1 MKKIAI
7 NGFGRIGRAAFK
19 ELIRKYSGE
28 VEVVAINDLSDPES
42 VVHLLKY
49 DSVYRRYDR
58 EVSFFEEEGSFLVIK
73 DDEKE
78 LKVNLYSEKDPLKL
92 PWRELEVDVVLECT
106 GVFRDFQGANM
117 HIKAGA
123 KRVVISAPSKEPEK
137 IASFVLGV
145 NEEKYNPEKDF
156 VMDMGSCTTNCL
168 APVLKILNDAYGVSS
183 GMMTTIHS
191 YTMGQNLL
199 DGSHK
204 DLRRARAAGLNLV
217 PTTTGAAKAVGRVIP
232 ELQGKISGMAVRVP
246 TPTVSAVDLVV
257 VVDKETTKQEVNDL
271 LQEKSRQE
279 KLQSVLKVEED
290 HLVSSD
296 FIGSCYSSVVDA
308 ELTDVKKNIIKV
320 FAWYDNEWG
329 YSTRLAD
336 FSVYITRK

>member
-1 MKKIAI
+1 MKKKVAI

-19 ELIRKYSGE
+19 ELVRKYGDE
-28 VEVVAINDLSDPES
+28 VEVVAINDLSEPES
-42 VVHLLKY
+42 IVHLLKY
-49 DSVYRRYDR
+49 DSVYRRYNM
-58 EVSFFEEEGSFLVIK
+58 EVFLSGKTLVVK
-73 DDEKE
+73 DEVE
-78 LKVNLYSEKDPLKL
+78 VKVNLYSEKDPLKL
-92 PWRELEVDVVLECT
+92 PWGELGVDVVLECT

-117 HIKAGA
+117 HIEAGA

-137 IASFVLGV
+137 ISSFVLGV

-168 APVLKILNDAYGVSS
+168 SPVLKILNDNYTVLS

-204 DLRRARAAGLNLV
+204 DLRRSRAAALNIV

-232 ELQGKISGMAVRVP
+232 ELEGKISGMAVRVP

-257 VVDKETTKQEVNDL
+257 VVDKKTTKEEVNNI
-271 LQEKSRQE
+271 LQEKSKQE
-279 KLQSVLKVEED
+279 TLKSVLRIEED
-290 HLVSSD
+290 PLVSTD
-296 FIGSCYSSVVDA
+296 FIGSCYSSIVDA
-308 ELTDVKKNIIKV
+308 NLTDVRENVIKV

-336 FSVYITRK
+336 FSVYISRK

>member
-1 MKKIAI
+1 MKKKVAI

-19 ELIRKYSGE
+19 ELIKKYSNE
-28 VEVVAINDLSDPES
+28 IEVVAINDLSDSENI
-42 VVHLLKY
+42 VHLLKY
-49 DSVYRRYDR
+49 DSVYGRYDKD
-58 EVSFFEEEGSFLVIK
+58 VFLSEGVLVVK
-73 DDEKE
+73 DKEKE
-78 LKVNLYSEKDPLKL
+78 VKVNLYSEKDPLKL

-117 HIKAGA
+117 HTEAGA

-137 IASFVLGV
+137 IPSFVLGV
-145 NEEKYNPEKDF
+145 NEEKYDPDKDF

-168 APVLKILNDAYGVSS
+168 SPVLKILNDNYTVSS

-204 DLRRARAAGLNLV
+204 DLRRARAAALNIV

-232 ELQGKISGMAVRVP
+232 ELEGKISGMAVRVP
-246 TPTVSAVDLVV
+246 SPTVSAVDLVV
-257 VVDKETTKQEVNDL
+257 VVDKKTTKEEVNNI
-271 LQEKSRQE
+271 LQEKSKQE
-279 KLQSVLKVEED
+279 NLKSVLKVEKD
-290 HLVSSD
+290 PLVSTD
-296 FIGSCYSSVVDA
+296 FVGSSYSSVVDA
-308 ELTDVKKNIIKV
+308 DLTDVRENIIKV

-336 FSVYITRK
+336 FAVYISKK

>member
-7 NGFGRIGRAAFK
+7 NGFGRIGRVAFK
-19 ELIRKYSGE
+19 ELIRTHSEE
-28 VEVVAINDLSDPES
+28 VEVVAINDLSDPEG

-49 DSVYRRYDR
+49 DSVYGRYSK
-58 EVSFFEEEGSFLVIK
+58 EVFLSEDNSFLVVR
-73 DDEKE
+73 DGEKQIR
-78 LKVNLYSEKDPLKL
+78 VNLYSEKDPLKL

-117 HIKAGA
+117 HIEAGA

-145 NEEKYNPEKDF
+145 NEENYNPEKDF
-156 VMDMGSCTTNCL
+156 ITDMGSCTTNCL

-204 DLRRARAAGLNLV
+204 DLRRARAAALNIV

-232 ELQGKISGMAVRVP
+232 EVQGKISGMAVRVP

-257 VVDKETTKQEVNDL
+257 VVDKETTKQEVNNL
-271 LQEKSRQE
+271 LQEKSEQDNLR
-279 KLQSVLKVEED
+279 SVLKIEKNP
-290 HLVSSD
+290 LVSSD
-296 FIGSCYSSVVDA
+296 FVGSCYSSIVDA
-308 ELTDVKKNIIKV
+308 ELTDVRKNVIKV

-329 YSTRLAD
+329 YATRLAD